1 MSLQEHEFRIGHVV
15 YFFAQPIRNFGLDII
30 QKMKYN
36 VHILKNLTVLVA
48 EDDIAVLDEMTQ
60 MLSIFFK
67 KVVQASN
74 GEEAF
79 ALYKE
84 KKPHIILSD
93 IRMPISDGLSLAK
106 HIRAIDHTTPILL
119 ISSYS
124 DHAVLMKAL
133 NSGVDGYIIKPL
145 ELNEILQTIIKSLR
159 RSGII
164 EENIVRLKND
174 ILYNLFTKELSQ
186 DGLIIDLGV
195 KEHALLS
202 FLLHNKER
210 TLTKIEIVDELW
222 PLDEITDGALK
233 SLLNRLRK
241 KIGEEHIVNVKNIGW
256 RLSLD

>member
-1 MSLQEHEFRIGHVV
+1 
-15 YFFAQPIRNFGLDII
+15 
-30 QKMKYN
+30 MKTE
-36 VHILKNLTVLVA
+36 VHLLKNLTILVV
-48 EDDIAVLDEMTQ
+48 EDDSAVLNDMVQ

-67 KVVQASN
+67 EVVQASN
-74 GEEAF
+74 GAEAF
-79 ALYKE
+79 LLYQE
-84 KKPHIILSD
+84 KKPHIILTD
-93 IRMPISDGLSLAK
+93 VQMPISDGLSLVK
-106 HIRAIDHTTPILL
+106 QIRTADPVTPILL

-124 DHAVLMKAL
+124 EHTVLMKAL

-145 ELNEILQTIIKSLR
+145 ELNEILQTITESLR
-159 RSGII
+159 RSGIVK
-164 EENIVRLKND
+164 EKTVCFKKD
-174 ILYNLFTKELSQ
+174 ILYNLSTKELSQ

-202 FLLHNKER
+202 FFLHNRER